1 MSKKILVI
9 NTNPLLNLVHQ
20 GPIEIGVI
28 NRVPGFAMHAEGK
41 GVNVA
46 RVLSRL
52 GQPVTVTG
60 FAGGHSGAWLKDLV
74 REEGITEAFVETK
87 APMRVGFMASPS
99 EFAHPT
105 TLLPSGFHVSDD
117 ESQQLFDRVDQLLCP
132 EIGLMIISGSVPT
145 PEVAPLYPRLLEL
158 AVRHGIPCWLDAHG
172 EGLVQGLAGRTPPV
186 LAKPNREE
194 YLESSDWK
202 KVPELH
208 ITDGENPV
216 EIVLAGFPA
225 LRVTPPLIQQVNP
238 VGCGDCYLAGLAYGV
253 MQGWDL
259 ETRVRFASAAGT
271 ANAARQD
278 VARIHRAEVLNYL
291 EAVVIERL

>member
-28 NRVPGFAMHAEGK
+28 NRVPGFTMHAEGK

-52 GQPVTVTG
+52 GQSVTVTG

-74 REEGITEAFVETK
+74 REEGITEAFVEPL

-105 TLLPSGFHVSDD
+105 TLLPSGFHVTN
-117 ESQQLFDRVDQLLCP
+117 EECQQLFDRVDQLLTP

-145 PEVAPLYPRLLEL
+145 PEVAPLYPRLLAL
-158 AVRHGIPCWLDAHG
+158 AVQHGTPCWLDAHG
-172 EGLVQGLAGRTPPV
+172 EGLVQGWAGSTPP
-186 LAKPNREE
+186 
-194 YLESSDWK
+194 SSQNPTARSMRNPATGK
-202 KVPELH
+202 KSQNS
-208 ITDGENPV
+208 T
-216 EIVLAGFPA
+216 
-225 LRVTPPLIQQVNP
+225 
-238 VGCGDCYLAGLAYGV
+238 
-253 MQGWDL
+253 
-259 ETRVRFASAAGT
+259 
-271 ANAARQD
+271 
-278 VARIHRAEVLNYL
+278 
-291 EAVVIERL
+291 

>member
-1 MSKKILVI
+1 MSKEILVI
-9 NTNPLLNLVHQ
+9 NSNPLLNLVHQ

-28 NRVPGFAMHAEGK
+28 NRVPGFTMHAEGK

-52 GQPVTVTG
+52 GQSVTVTG
-60 FAGGHSGAWLKDLV
+60 FAGGHSGAWLRDLV
-74 REEGITEAFVETK
+74 QEEGITEAFVETL

-105 TLLPSGFHVSDD
+105 TLLPSGFKVT
-117 ESQQLFDRVDQLLCP
+117 EQECQELFDRVDELLTP
-132 EIGLMIISGSVPT
+132 QIGLLIISGSVPT
-145 PEVAPLYPRLLEL
+145 PEVAPLYPRLLAL
-158 AVRHGIPCWLDAHG
+158 ALRHGIPCWFDAHG
-172 EGLVQGLAGRTPPV
+172 EGLVQGLAGPTPPV
-186 LAKPNREE
+186 LAKPNRDE
-194 YLESSDWK
+194 YLESTDWQ

-225 LRVTPPLIQQVNP
+225 LKVTPPAIQQVNP

-259 ETRVRFASAAGT
+259 ESRVRFAAAAGT

-278 VARIHRAEVLNYL
+278 VARIRREEILQYL
-291 EAVVIERL
+291 DDVIIERV

>member
-1 MSKKILVI
+1 MPKEILVI

-28 NRVPGFAMHAEGK
+28 NRVPGFTMHAEGK

-74 REEGITEAFVETK
+74 REEGITEAFVEPR

-105 TLLPSGFHVSDD
+105 TLLPSGFSVTDL
-117 ESQQLFDRVDQLLCP
+117 ECQALYERIDRLLSP
-132 EIGLMIISGSVPT
+132 EIGLVIISGSVPT

-158 AVRHGIPCWLDAHG
+158 AVRHGVPCWLDAHG
-172 EGLVQGLAGRTPPV
+172 EGLVQGLAGSTPPV

-194 YLESSDWK
+194 YLESKDWR

-216 EIVLAGFPA
+216 EIILAGFPA
-225 LRVTPPLIQQVNP
+225 LRVTPPAIQQVNP

-259 ETRVRFASAAGT
+259 EARVRFASAAGT

-278 VARIHRAEVLNYL
+278 VARIRREEIIQYL
-291 EAVVIERL
+291 DDVVIERI

>member
-1 MSKKILVI
+1 MPKEILVI

-28 NRVPGFAMHAEGK
+28 NRVPGFTMHAEGK

-74 REEGITEAFVETK
+74 REEGITEAFVEPQ

-105 TLLPSGFHVSDD
+105 TLLPSGFSVTDL
-117 ESQQLFDRVDQLLCP
+117 ECQALYERIDRLLTP
-132 EIGLMIISGSVPT
+132 EIGLVIISGSVPT

-158 AVRHGIPCWLDAHG
+158 AVRHGVPCWLDAHG
-172 EGLVQGLAGRTPPV
+172 EGLVQGLAGSTPPV

-194 YLESSDWK
+194 YLESKDWR

-216 EIVLAGFPA
+216 EIILAGFPA
-225 LRVTPPLIQQVNP
+225 LRITPPAIQQVNP

-259 ETRVRFASAAGT
+259 EARVRFASAAGT

-278 VARIHRAEVLNYL
+278 VARIRREEIIQYL
-291 EAVVIERL
+291 DDVVIERI